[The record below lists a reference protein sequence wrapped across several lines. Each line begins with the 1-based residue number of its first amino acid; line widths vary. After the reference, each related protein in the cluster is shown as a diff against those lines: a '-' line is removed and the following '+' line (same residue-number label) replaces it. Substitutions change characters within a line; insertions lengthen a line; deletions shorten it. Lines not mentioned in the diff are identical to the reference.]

1 MASSTDADWLA
12 PNVTQLH
19 PQDVQQGWAELL
31 VNISIPEAGFE
42 DVVFDTLFELQEIL
56 VSKQADYGPDAI
68 TRAPGG
74 ALNGV
79 LVRAHDK
86 LERLKHLAGAE
97 PNHESVRDSWLDLAG
112 YSVIALMVID
122 GTWPSE

>member
-1 MASSTDADWLA
+1 M
-12 PNVTQLH
+12 
-19 PQDVQQGWAELL
+19 QDVQAGWAELL
-31 VNISIPEAGFE
+31 ANIEIPEASFE

-79 LVRAHDK
+79 LVRIHDK
-86 LERLKHLAGAE
+86 YARLVNLASGQ
-97 PNHESVRDSWLDLAG
+97 PNHEAIRDTYLDLAN
-112 YSVIALMVID
+112 YAVIALMVID